1 MIFKRIINKI
11 LKTQRLKPEEISGLL
26 SQVDGSSISDYQEI
40 SVPACD
46 EPKISVIIPVYNQF
60 SYTYNCIR
68 SICENVD
75 ESCYEIIV
83 ADDCSTDL
91 TTDIAKICKGVRVE
105 KTTGNCGFLLNCNN
119 AAAQAKG
126 KYLVFLNNDT
136 QVRKGWLSA
145 LLSLMESD
153 ESIGLS
159 GSKLIYPDGRLQEA
173 GGIIWSDGTAANYG
187 NGFSPLEPEF
197 NYIKEVDYIS
207 GASIIIRS
215 DVWKKV
221 GGFDKRYIPA
231 YCEDSDLAMR
241 VRELG
246 YKVVYQPFSEVIH
259 FEGISNGRS
268 LKKGLKQYQV
278 VNQKTF
284 YEKWKEILKEN
295 HSDPECD
302 MFHARDRSRDKKTV
316 FWVFCH
322 SKEIGDAEICE
333 LEQMVS
339 ECLNVK
345 VILTAASR
353 RDDTIINL
361 QLKGIE
367 VLYGSYYIKYWKA
380 WLAVHKRKNDQVID
394 RRHH

>member
-1 MIFKRIINKI
+1 MILKRIINKI
-11 LKTQRLKPEEISGLL
+11 LKTQRLKPEEIDGIL
-26 SQVDGSSISDYQEI
+26 SLVNRSSISDYPEI
-40 SVPACD
+40 SIPVCD
-46 EPKISVIIPVYNQF
+46 KPEVSVIIPVFNQF

-68 SICENVD
+68 SICENVHD
-75 ESCYEIIV
+75 ACYEIIV
-83 ADDCSTDL
+83 ADDCSKDL
-91 TTDIAKICKGVRVE
+91 TADITKICKGIE
-105 KTTGNCGFLLNCNN
+105 AKKTSGNCGFLLNCNN

-187 NGFSPLEPEF
+187 NGYSPLEPEF

-215 DVWKKV
+215 DIWKKV

-259 FEGISNGRS
+259 FEGVSNGRS
-268 LKKGLKQYQV
+268 LRKGLKQYQV

-284 YEKWKEILKEN
+284 YDKWKKVLKEN
-295 HSDPECD
+295 HSDPQCD
-302 MFHARDRSRDKKTV
+302 MFHARDRSRGRKTI
-316 FWVFCH
+316 FWVFNR
-322 SKEIGDAEICE
+322 SNEIGDTEISK
-333 LEQMVS
+333 LDRAVS
-339 ECLNVK
+339 EYFNVK
-345 VILTAASR
+345 VILTGAESSDEVIR
-353 RDDTIINL
+353 SL